1 MACVPFFLEGQLI
14 QLEVIQ
20 EESFFDRTSVVALKK
35 MLPRLRTGRQHDK
48 SGVALGAERS
58 NLTTIRK

>member
-14 QLEVIQ
+14 RFKVIQ
-20 EESFFDRTSVVALKK
+20 EESFFDRISVVALKK

-48 SGVALGAERS
+48 STAVFGSAAKQSHSL
-58 NLTTIRK
+58 